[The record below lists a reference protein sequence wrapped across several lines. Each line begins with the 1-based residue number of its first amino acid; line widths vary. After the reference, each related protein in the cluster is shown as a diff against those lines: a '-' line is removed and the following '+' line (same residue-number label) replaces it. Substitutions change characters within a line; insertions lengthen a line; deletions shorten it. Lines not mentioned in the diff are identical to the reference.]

1 LQVSLLAHQ
10 SVLLDYLYPQVS
22 SFFQSNFLKF
32 LGYVAISPLL
42 RDGIPCDKVKKI
54 EKGQFCQIK
63 TQMGEQKI
71 KTAQHKGEGIQPL

>member
-32 LGYVAISPLL
+32 LRYVAISPLP
-42 RDGIPCDKVKKI
+42 RDGFPCDKVKKI
-54 EKGQFCQIK
+54 EKRAVVPDQNSNGK
-63 TQMGEQKI
+63 AKSKSG
-71 KTAQHKGEGIQPL
+71 AA